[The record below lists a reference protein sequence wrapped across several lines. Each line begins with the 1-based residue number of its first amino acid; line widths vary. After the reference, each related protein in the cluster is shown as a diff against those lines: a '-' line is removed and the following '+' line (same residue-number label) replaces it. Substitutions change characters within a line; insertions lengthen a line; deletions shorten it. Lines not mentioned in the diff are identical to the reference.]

1 MPTSLADEVSWRYG
15 NNPVKIMKILLVQPP
30 FTILRTESKK
40 CHPPLGLA
48 YLAASLKDNFEVK
61 VLDAAVEGYQRHE
74 YLGKDYLRYGLAFA
88 DIGQKIREF
97 SPDVVGVSCL
107 FSSQIENVYDIFKI
121 AKKINNKIITV
132 MGGAHPSA
140 VPEEVLK
147 DENIDFAIIGE
158 AEITLKRL
166 LETIDAGKELSAIEG
181 LALRDNGRVVVFP
194 KKRYEENLDNLAFPD
209 WGILPLEKYYKIN
222 NPHGNPAKK
231 TPYLP
236 MITSRGCAFKCIFC
250 SVHNLWGNNY
260 RKRSAENVL
269 KELEYLAH
277 EFRVREVLFED
288 DNLTLDRERA
298 KKIFQGII
306 DKRLDISWS
315 TPNGIA
321 LHTLDDE
328 LLELMKASGC
338 YSISVGIE
346 SGDEFVLKNIIEKPI
361 TLSQVKPIINKA
373 RKLGLE
379 TTVFFVVGLPGES
392 YRQMKNT
399 FRFAEDLK
407 ADNVNFF
414 FATPLPGTRLLEL
427 CRERGLVKGDLVYSG
442 LRSDKPYFA
451 TEYLSKEKLVSMVS
465 REKLKL
471 YFLLLFRNPK
481 RIFSKFGYKLFKD
494 PLYFLRF
501 FLKYFGNKDQAD
513 NLIDKTKET
522 QAVYGFLWE
531 GLKNGKPQR
540 WHYNNMQD
548 LIREPI
554 VRGKKGIDIGSGC
567 GYDTFIMA
575 KNNPAVKIISL
586 DISEGACKT
595 KELTSGLGNVWVVR
609 GCALNMPISDNTLD
623 FAYSFGVLHHTP
635 DPDRGIKEIA
645 RVIRK
650 DSPAYLYVYEDH
662 SENYIKY
669 LALKLVKALRTITTR
684 IPSKALYILSFLAS
698 PFIIIFFTYP
708 SRFFKRFKSTQGLS
722 ERIPFNFGTHLFS
735 LTGDLYDRFGAPI
748 EHRFS
753 RQEIFNLLK
762 RNGFVNISIDRM
774 KSTAG
779 WVVWGYKG

>member
-1 MPTSLADEVSWRYG
+1 
-15 NNPVKIMKILLVQPP
+15 MKILLIQPP
-30 FTILRTESKK
+30 FTILRTENKK
-40 CHPPLGLA
+40 CHPLLGLA
-48 YLAASLKDNFEVK
+48 YLAGSLKDSFEVK
-61 VLDAAVEGYQRHE
+61 VLDSIAEGYDRIE
-74 YLGKDYLRYGLAFA
+74 YLNKEYLRYGLAFE
-88 DIGQKIREF
+88 DIEQKIREF
-97 SPDVVGVSCL
+97 SPDAVGVSCL
-107 FSSQIENVYDIFKI
+107 FSSQIENVYEVFKI

-140 VPEEVLK
+140 VPEESMRDK
-147 DENIDFAIIGE
+147 NIDFAVIGE
-158 AEITLKRL
+158 GETALKKL
-166 LETIDAGKELSAIEG
+166 LQALDTKKELSDIEG
-181 LALRDNGRVVVFP
+181 LACRINGQTVIFP
-194 KKRYEENLDNLAFPD
+194 RKRYEENLDNLVFPD
-209 WGILPLEKYYKIN
+209 WDILPLEKYYKIN
-222 NPHGNPAKK
+222 NPHGSPARR

-236 MITSRGCAFKCIFC
+236 MITSRGCPFKCIFC

-269 KELEYLAH
+269 QELEFLAH
-277 EFRVREVLFED
+277 KFGVREVLFED

-306 DKRLDISWS
+306 DRGLDLTWS

-328 LLELMKASGC
+328 LLGLMKASGC

-361 TLSQVKPIINKA
+361 TLSQAKPIIKKA
-373 RKLGLE
+373 KKLGLE
-379 TTVFFVVGLPGES
+379 TTAFFVVGLPGE
-392 YRQMKNT
+392 RCHQMKNT
-399 FRFAEDLK
+399 FRFARNLK

-414 FATPLPGTRLLEL
+414 FATPLPGTRLLKL
-427 CRERGLVKGDLVYSG
+427 CRERGLVKGGLAYSS

-451 TEYLSKEKLVSMVS
+451 TEYLSKEKLVSIVN
-465 REKLKL
+465 RERLKL
-471 YFLLLFRNPK
+471 YFSLLFMAPGRF
-481 RIFSKFGYKLFKD
+481 FSKFGYKLFKD
-494 PLYFLRF
+494 PLYFFRF
-501 FLKYFGNKDQAD
+501 TLKYSGNKYQGD
-513 NLIDKTKET
+513 NLTEKTKDT

-531 GLKNGKPQR
+531 ELRNGKPDK

-548 LIREPI
+548 LIGEPI
-554 VRGKKGIDIGSGC
+554 VRGEKGIDIGSGC

-595 KELTSGLGNVWVVR
+595 KELTCGMGNVWVIR
-609 GCALNMPISDNTLD
+609 GSALNIPISDNTLD
-623 FAYSFGVLHHTP
+623 FAYSFGVLHHTT
-635 DPDRGIKEIA
+635 DPERGIKEIA

-662 SENYIKY
+662 SENRIKN
-669 LALKLVKALRTITTR
+669 LALELVKALRAITTK
-684 IPSKALYILSFLAS
+684 IPPRALYILSFSAS
-698 PFIIIFFTYP
+698 PFIMIFFTFP
-708 SRFFKRFKSTQGLS
+708 HRFFRRFKTTQVLA
-722 ERIPFNFGTHLFS
+722 ENIPFNFGSNLFS

-762 RNGFVNISIDRM
+762 RNGFVNISIGRM

-779 WVVWGYKG
+779 WVAWGHKG